1 MRNNTICR
9 QKKRKRM
16 MRSASRIA
24 IVGVALWAAASAVM
38 ADTCRHLEFA
48 ELQSMS
54 PQELTSYYAR
64 LGDIKYAW
72 WTNSDVNVDVGEAQ
86 AHECD
91 LEADRVMRLAKRE
104 GMSAFGLMSAGPHTG
119 ILGTGVR

>member
-1 MRNNTICR
+1 M
-9 QKKRKRM
+9 Q
-16 MRSASRIA
+16 RSVRIA
-24 IVGVALWAAASAVM
+24 IVGVALWAAASAAM

-54 PQELTSYYAR
+54 PEELTSYYVR

-72 WTNSDVNVDVGEAQ
+72 WTDSEVNVDVGQAQ

-91 LEADRVMRLAKRE
+91 VEADRVMRLAKQK
-104 GMSAFGLMSAGPHTG
+104 GISAFGLMTAGPHTG
-119 ILGTGVR
+119 IVGTGAR